1 MGGRAQ
7 PRCALPQGGRPG
19 SCDGEYGI
27 AGHTPGGISVGMTD
41 RNDNINP
48 SLGVTMTV
56 NESNLDRAVRGGIA
70 VTALGAGTAIGGVL
84 NPVGIALYGIGGVA
98 AFTAVSGHC
107 PLYSVLGISTLR
119 RPQES

>member
-1 MGGRAQ
+1 
-7 PRCALPQGGRPG
+7 
-19 SCDGEYGI
+19 
-27 AGHTPGGISVGMTD
+27 MTD

-70 VTALGAGTAIGGVL
+70 VTALGVGTAIGGVL

>member
-1 MGGRAQ
+1 
-7 PRCALPQGGRPG
+7 
-19 SCDGEYGI
+19 
-27 AGHTPGGISVGMTD
+27 MTD
-41 RNDNINP
+41 TNDNTDP

-84 NPVGIALYGIGGVA
+84 NPVGIALYGIGAVA
-98 AFTAVSGHC
+98 AATAVSGYC

-119 RPQES
+119 PTQEAS

>member
-1 MGGRAQ
+1 MA
-7 PRCALPQGGRPG
+7 
-19 SCDGEYGI
+19 D
-27 AGHTPGGISVGMTD
+27 T
-41 RNDNINP
+41 NDTTNP
-48 SLGVTMTV
+48 PLGVTMTV

-98 AFTAVSGHC
+98 AVTAVSGYC

-119 RPQES
+119 PTQDS

>member
-1 MGGRAQ
+1 
-7 PRCALPQGGRPG
+7 
-19 SCDGEYGI
+19 
-27 AGHTPGGISVGMTD
+27 MTD
-41 RNDNINP
+41 TNDTTDP

-84 NPVGIALYGIGGVA
+84 NPVGIALYGIGTVA
-98 AFTAVSGHC
+98 AVTAVSGHC

-119 RPQES
+119 PTQES